1 RQFKRIM
8 EELVLTTKSGY
19 ITLSKAKPA
28 IEQLAS
34 ENEEKQLSSYLHGT
48 LDEIERRI
56 IRTVLEEE
64 NMNQSKAAKRLNIN
78 RTTLWRKLKE

>member
-1 RQFKRIM
+1 M
-8 EELVLTTKSGY
+8 N
-19 ITLSKAKPA
+19 KAKAA
-28 IEQLAS
+28 IDQLAF
-34 ENEEKQLSSYLHGT
+34 ENEEKQLSSYLNGT

-56 IRTVLEEE
+56 IKTVLEEE